1 MIKGKPQ
8 SSTAERIGTLEGAG
22 LVALGAMAGAGIRAG
37 IGLLPLPKDD
47 VPVGTLI
54 VNLTG
59 AFLLGLLYAV
69 LDQLELAAARRHDGS
84 GSRTRMV
91 LRLLLGT
98 GVMGGLTTYSTF
110 LLEVDT
116 RLGQGRVGLALVY
129 GIGSILVGWLA
140 VFLGDLL
147 GRAVLK
153 GTVERATQ
161 EASSHPSDREAGE
174 IAADIDA
181 ADIAVD
187 PESQTAIDTA
197 DAQEAE
203 ESEAAQGSEDAGDVD
218 DVAASGKSIAASDR
232 PEAAS
237 GNAAASDGTVA
248 SSKGGAR

>member
-1 MIKGKPQ
+1 MVVRKSS
-8 SSTAERIGTLEGAG
+8 SSTAEKIGTLEGAG
-22 LVALGAMAGAGIRAG
+22 LVALGAMFGAGIRAG

-47 VPVGTLI
+47 VPAGTLI
-54 VNLTG
+54 VNLVG

-69 LDQLELAAARRHDGS
+69 LDQLELAAARRHDHS

-116 RLGQGRVGLALVY
+116 RLGQGRVGLALAY
-129 GIGSILVGWLA
+129 GIGSILAGWLA

-153 GTVERATQ
+153 GTVEQPER
-161 EASSHPSDREAGE
+161 EAVSHPADRAAGK

-187 PESQTAIDTA
+187 PESQTAIDEA
-197 DAQEAE
+197 DAQDAE
-203 ESEAAQGSEDAGDVD
+203 ESEDAQGSEDSGDAGD
-218 DVAASGKSIAASDR
+218 SAASDK
-232 PEAAS
+232 PEGAS
-237 GNAAASDGTVA
+237 GRAAVSDNTSASDE
-248 SSKGGAR
+248 GGAR